1 MPSTQTPDVS
11 VSSLT
16 DGTWD
21 VDASA
26 SEVKFTARGM
36 FGLVP
41 VHGSFGAFD
50 GTLEIEG
57 TEASGQLQIEA
68 ATLDTKN
75 AKRDTHLRS
84 RDFFEVDNYPT
95 VTFQLTGLATA
106 ADGTLTFTGLLKIR
120 QTELPVEGPV
130 VATTLPDGRLKLET
144 TVAVDRDAAG
154 LSWSK
159 LGVIKGKAQLHTSV
173 VLTHAA

>member
-173 VLTHAA
+173 VLAHAA

>member
-1 MPSTQTPDVS
+1 
-11 VSSLT
+11 
-16 DGTWD
+16 
-21 VDASA
+21 
-26 SEVKFTARGM
+26 M

-41 VHGSFGAFD
+41 VHGSFAAFD

-57 TEASGQLQIEA
+57 TEARGQLQIEA
-68 ATLDTKN
+68 ATLDTNN

-95 VTFQLTGLATA
+95 VTFQLTDLAPA

-120 QTELPVEGPV
+120 ETELRVEGPAR
-130 VATTLPDGRLKLET
+130 ATTLPDGRLKLET
-144 TVAVDRDAAG
+144 TIAVDRDAAG

-159 LGVIKGKAQLHTSV
+159 MGMIKGKAQLHASI
-173 VLTHAA
+173 VLTHA

>member
-1 MPSTQTPDVS
+1 MPSTQTPDIT

-16 DGTWD
+16 DGTWQ
-21 VDASA
+21 VDPSA
-26 SEVKFTARGM
+26 SEVKFAARGV

-57 TEASGQLQIEA
+57 TEARGELRIEA

-84 RDFFEVDNYPT
+84 RDFFEVDKYPT
-95 VTFQLTGLATA
+95 VAFELTGLAPA

-120 QTELPVEGPV
+120 DTELRVEAPSR
-130 VATTLPDGRLKLET
+130 ATTLADGRLKLET

-159 LGVIKGKAQLHTSV
+159 MGMIRGKAQLDASV
-173 VLTHAA
+173 VLAHA